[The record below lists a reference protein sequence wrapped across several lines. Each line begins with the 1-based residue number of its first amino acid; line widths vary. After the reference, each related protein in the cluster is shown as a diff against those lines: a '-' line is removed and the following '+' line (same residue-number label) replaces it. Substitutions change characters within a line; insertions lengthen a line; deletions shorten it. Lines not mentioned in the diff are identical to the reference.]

1 MIDCETN
8 SLDSQHFA
16 GPLYSIYEVNCP
28 LNCDKSEIVL
38 YGNGIYSA
46 DSKIC

>member
-1 MIDCETN
+1 MVILIFNYKIDCETN

-38 YGNGIYSA
+38 I
-46 DSKIC
+46 